1 MFFGEETVCLFF
13 FYKKCFFSPRRLDLT
28 PANCL
33 LDINCDLRICDF
45 GLAREEDNFMTDYV
59 VMRWYRFDVGL
70 HREILPFLLS
80 QPPAIKILSWN
91 DRPTGVSV
99 PPIYMGAG

>member
-1 MFFGEETVCLFF
+1 MRPRGHP
-13 FYKKCFFSPRRLDLT
+13 SPSLQAGVIHRDLT

-59 VMRWYRFDVGL
+59 VMRWYRFDVGVRL
-70 HREILPFLLS
+70 EIPPLS
-80 QPPAIKILSWN
+80 FNTTTPP
-91 DRPTGVSV
+91 
-99 PPIYMGAG
+99 